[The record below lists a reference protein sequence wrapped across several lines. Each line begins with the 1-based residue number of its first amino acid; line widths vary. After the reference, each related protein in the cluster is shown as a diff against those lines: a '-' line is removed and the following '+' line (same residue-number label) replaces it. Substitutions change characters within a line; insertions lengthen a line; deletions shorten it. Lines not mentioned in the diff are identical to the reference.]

1 MGAHPGQSRP
11 GEWLRQQ
18 RVAFGLTQED
28 LAERSGVSVR
38 AIADLE
44 RGRTRK
50 PYPSSVRAL
59 VRALGLPDAAGTEMV
74 ARYRA
79 ADRGTVGAI
88 GTAAIAPVTALAE
101 SPAAESTA
109 TRNTAAGS
117 TTDASTTDAST
128 TDASRADASTTD
140 ASTTDASTAAPVA
153 VPRQLPTRV
162 PHFAGRA
169 GELAL
174 LDSVLD
180 EAASDRSSGATGVVI
195 SAIGGTAGVGKTALA
210 LHWAHRVAHRFPD
223 GQLYA
228 NLRGFDAANGSPA
241 DPGDVLR
248 GFLDALGVHPE
259 RRPADVEGLAALYRS
274 VLAGRRTL
282 VLLDNAADAAQ
293 VRPLLPASPECLV
306 IVTSRRE
313 LAALVA
319 REGARLLNLD
329 VLSETEANE
338 LLVTRLGQERA
349 AAEPWAVTE
358 LATLC
363 ARLPLALSVVV
374 ARAAAAP
381 NLPLSS
387 LAAELTEL
395 GGRLDALDAGDPAAN
410 VRTVLSLSYRHLP
423 ETSARLFRLL
433 GLHPGPDISAAAAA
447 SLAGLTAAQARSAL
461 RDLTRAS
468 LLMEVVP
475 GRYAFHDLLRAYA
488 AEQGTSAEGVANT
501 TRRMLDH
508 YLHTAHRAH
517 RVLYPGRELIGL
529 DALAPGVMV
538 ETFSGKAS
546 ALAWLEAEYQVLLK
560 VADLAERT
568 EFDAHAWRLP
578 VVLWTFHNVCG
589 HWHDGSRLHRL
600 ALAAARRRGD
610 LSGQAHALRGL
621 GSFAISL
628 RAFDEAYECLA
639 AAQLTFREL
648 GDDLGLAR
656 TDVFYSQALEFQGR
670 SAEALTV
677 IGDALRLSEA
687 APGDP
692 NMALVRAS
700 ALNSSAWNNV
710 QLGDLSEARA
720 FCLQAIDLCQAIG
733 YSPGE
738 AGTWD
743 TLGVVSQRLGAHAEA
758 VPCFLRAITLD
769 REMGNRY
776 DLAMVLAHL
785 GETYLLVGDVRGA
798 REAWDESLLILR
810 TLHHPAA
817 SEIRGRLTALT
828 ARPASAMADPVAGQV
843 TGSPAAADAGAA

>member
-1 MGAHPGQSRP
+1 MGVHPGQTRP

-18 RVAFGLTQED
+18 RVAAGLTQED

-59 VRALGLPDAAGTEMV
+59 VRALGLPEETGHELV

-79 ADRGTVGAI
+79 GNSAARGDAAAHDSAEGATDEAPGEEAAADGGPGGADDGTDGPRS
-88 GTAAIAPVTALAE
+88 AAVT
-101 SPAAESTA
+101 
-109 TRNTAAGS
+109 
-117 TTDASTTDAST
+117 
-128 TDASRADASTTD
+128 
-140 ASTTDASTAAPVA
+140 

-169 GELAL
+169 GELAE
-174 LDSVLD
+174 LDGVLD
-180 EAASDRSSGATGVVI
+180 QADSDRAVGATGVVI

-210 LHWAHRVAHRFPD
+210 LHWAHQVAHRYPD

-228 NLRGFDAANGSPA
+228 NLRGFDAGNGRPA
-241 DPGDVLR
+241 DPADVLR

-259 RRPADVEGLAALYRS
+259 RLPADLDKLAALYRS
-274 VLAGRRTL
+274 VLAGQKIL
-282 VLLDNAADAAQ
+282 VLLDNAADVAQ

-313 LAALVA
+313 LIALAAH
-319 REGARLLNLD
+319 EGARLVQLD
-329 VLSETEANE
+329 VLSEQEANE
-338 LLVTRLGQERA
+338 LLVNRLGKDRA

-381 NLPLSS
+381 KMPLSS
-387 LAAELTEL
+387 LAAELTQL
-395 GGRLDALDAGDPAAN
+395 GGRLDALDVGDPAAN

-423 ETSARLFRLL
+423 ESAAQMFRLL

-447 SLAGLTAAQARSAL
+447 SLAGVPVARARVAL
-461 RDLTRAS
+461 RDLVRAS
-468 LLMEVVP
+468 LLMEVAP
-475 GRYAFHDLLRAYA
+475 GRFAFHDLLRAYA
-488 AEQGTSAEGVANT
+488 AEQAEQETSPADVTRT

-508 YLHTAHRAH
+508 YLHTAHHAH
-517 RVLYPGRELIGL
+517 RTLYPGRELIDLEAGA
-529 DALAPGVMV
+529 DGVTP
-538 ETFSGKAS
+538 ETFGGKAS
-546 ALAWLEAEYQVLLK
+546 ALSWLECESQVLLK
-560 VADLAERT
+560 VTDVAAQHGL
-568 EFDAHAWRLP
+568 DAHAWRLP

-589 HWHDGSRLHRL
+589 HWHDGARLQRL

-610 LSGQAHALRGL
+610 LSGEANALRGL
-621 GSFAISL
+621 GAFSMAL
-628 RAFDEAYECLA
+628 GGFDEAQECLA
-639 AAQLTFREL
+639 AAQLAFKEL

-656 TDVFYSQALEFQGR
+656 TDVIFSQTFEFQGR
-670 SAEALTV
+670 FAEALAV
-677 IGDALRLSEA
+677 MGDALRLSES
-687 APGDP
+687 APADRH
-692 NMALVRAS
+692 MMLVRAS
-700 ALNSSAWNNV
+700 ALNGSAWNSV

-720 FCLQAIDLCQAIG
+720 FCVKAIELCQAIG

-743 TLGVVSQRLGAHAEA
+743 TLGVVLQRLESHAEA
-758 VPCFLRAITLD
+758 VPCFLNAVSLD

-776 DLAMVLAHL
+776 DLAMALAHL
-785 GETYLLVGDVRGA
+785 GETYVSIGDLRGA
-798 REAWDESLLILR
+798 REAWDESLGILR
-810 TLHHPAA
+810 ALHHPAA
-817 SEIRGRLTALT
+817 TMVRGHLVALAAGRL
-828 ARPASAMADPVAGQV
+828 SGAGV
-843 TGSPAAADAGAA
+843 ISDAGAA

>member
-59 VRALGLPDAAGTEMV
+59 VRALGLPDAAGAEMV
-74 ARYRA
+74 ARYRT
-79 ADRGTVGAI
+79 ADHGTVAAI

-109 TRNTAAGS
+109 ARS
-117 TTDASTTDAST
+117 TPA
-128 TDASRADASTTD
+128 
-140 ASTTDASTAAPVA
+140 ASTAGASTAGASTAGASTAGASTAGATAAVPVT

-180 EAASDRSSGATGVVI
+180 EAASDRSSGTTGVVI

-259 RRPADVEGLAALYRS
+259 RRPANVEGLAALYRS
-274 VLAGRRTL
+274 VLAGRRIL

-529 DALAPGVMV
+529 DALAPGVSV

-610 LSGQAHALRGL
+610 LPGQAHALRGL

-670 SAEALTV
+670 FAEALTV

-700 ALNSSAWNNV
+700 ALNGSAWNNV

-720 FCLQAIDLCQAIG
+720 FCLQAIELCQAIG

-743 TLGVVSQRLGAHAEA
+743 TLGVVSQRLGAHDEA

-785 GETYLLVGDVRGA
+785 GETYLSVGDVRGA

-817 SEIRGRLTALT
+817 SEIRGRLTALA
-828 ARPASAMADPVAGQV
+828 ARPASATADPVAGQV

>member
-1 MGAHPGQSRP
+1 MEGHPGQARP
-11 GEWLRQQ
+11 GAWLREQ
-18 RVAFGLTQED
+18 RAASGLTQED

-59 VRALGLPDAAGTEMV
+59 VAALGMPEAAGNDLV
-74 ARYRA
+74 ARYRTGDGP
-79 ADRGTVGAI
+79 AD
-88 GTAAIAPVTALAE
+88 
-101 SPAAESTA
+101 
-109 TRNTAAGS
+109 AAGS
-117 TTDASTTDAST
+117 
-128 TDASRADASTTD
+128 
-140 ASTTDASTAAPVA
+140 AAGAAAGGGA

-169 GELAL
+169 RELAQ
-174 LDSVLD
+174 LDGLLD
-180 EAASDRSSGATGVVI
+180 EAASDQVTGATGVVI

-228 NLRGFDAANGSPA
+228 NLRGFDAGSGRPA

-259 RRPADVEGLAALYRS
+259 RLPGDVEELAALYRS
-274 VLAGRRTL
+274 VLAGRRML
-282 VLLDNAADAAQ
+282 VLLDNAADIAQ
-293 VRPLLPASPECLV
+293 VRPLLPASPACLV

-313 LAALVA
+313 LAALAA
-319 REGARLLNLD
+319 REGARLLRLD

-338 LLVTRLGQERA
+338 LLVARLGRERA
-349 AAEPWAVTE
+349 TAEPWAVTE

-395 GGRLDALDAGDPAAN
+395 GGRLDALDVGDPAAN

-423 ETSARLFRLL
+423 DNSARMFRLL

-447 SLAGLTAAQARSAL
+447 SLAGVPVAQARAAL
-461 RDLTRAS
+461 RGLTRAS
-468 LLMEVVP
+468 LLIEVVP

-488 AEQGTSAEGVANT
+488 AEQATPAGDAAGSTA
-501 TRRMLDH
+501 RMLDY

-517 RVLYPGRELIGL
+517 QVLYPGRELISL
-529 DALAPGVMV
+529 DVLTPGVAP

-546 ALAWLEAEYQVLLK
+546 ALAWLESESQVLLK
-560 VADLAERT
+560 VTDLAAQAG
-568 EFDAHAWRLP
+568 FDAHAWRLP

-589 HWHDGSRLHRL
+589 HWHDGTRLHRL
-600 ALAAARRRGD
+600 ALAAAERRGD
-610 LSGQAHALRGL
+610 RSGQAHALRGL
-621 GSFAISL
+621 GAFAMSL
-628 RAFDEAYECLA
+628 GAFDEAQACLSA
-639 AAQLTFREL
+639 ARTVFTDL
-648 GDDLGLAR
+648 GDNLGLAR
-656 TDVFYSQALEFQGR
+656 TNVIFAQTFEFQGR
-670 SAEALTV
+670 FAEALAV
-677 IGDALRLSEA
+677 IGDALRLSET

-700 ALNSSAWNNV
+700 ALNGSAWNSV

-720 FCLQAIDLCQAIG
+720 FCQQAIKLCQAIG

-743 TLGVVSQRLGAHAEA
+743 TLGVVLQRLGTHDEA
-758 VPCFLRAITLD
+758 VPCFLRAVTLD

-776 DLAMVLAHL
+776 DLAMVLTHL
-785 GETYLLVGDVRGA
+785 GESYLSVGDTRGA

-810 TLHHPAA
+810 ALHHPAA
-817 SEIRGRLTALT
+817 GPLSARLAGLAAGRLTVSV
-828 ARPASAMADPVAGQV
+828 PE
-843 TGSPAAADAGAA
+843 PAANPERKSLLAVANLEN

>member
-1 MGAHPGQSRP
+1 MGAHPGQARP

-18 RVAFGLTQED
+18 RVAAGLTQED
-28 LAERSGVSVR
+28 LAERSRVSVR

-44 RGRTRK
+44 RGRTKK

-59 VRALGLPDAAGTEMV
+59 VRALGLPEEAGSELV
-74 ARYRA
+74 ARYRTGDGTRQA
-79 ADRGTVGAI
+79 GTGQAPGAGQAPGPGQAGGAD
-88 GTAAIAPVTALAE
+88 E
-101 SPAAESTA
+101 AAEGGVT
-109 TRNTAAGS
+109 
-117 TTDASTTDAST
+117 
-128 TDASRADASTTD
+128 
-140 ASTTDASTAAPVA
+140 

-169 GELAL
+169 EELAM
-174 LDSVLD
+174 LDGVLD
-180 EAASDRSSGATGVVI
+180 AAASDQVTGATGVVI

-210 LHWAHRVAHRFPD
+210 LHWAHRVADRFPD

-228 NLRGFDAANGSPA
+228 NLRGFDAGSGRPV

-259 RRPADVEGLAALYRS
+259 QRPADTEGLAALYRS
-274 VLAGRRTL
+274 VLAGRRML
-282 VLLDNAADAAQ
+282 VLLDNAADVAQ
-293 VRPLLPASPECLV
+293 VRPLLPASPDCLV

-313 LAALVA
+313 LAALA
-319 REGARLLNLD
+319 AAEGARLLQLD
-329 VLSETEANE
+329 VLSEQEANE
-338 LLVTRLGQERA
+338 LLVTRLGKDRA
-349 AAEPWAVTE
+349 AGEPWAVTE

-381 NLPLSS
+381 KLPLSS

-423 ETSARLFRLL
+423 ETAKRMFRLL

-447 SLAGLTAAQARSAL
+447 SLAGVPVAQARVAL

-468 LLMEVVP
+468 LLTEVVP
-475 GRYAFHDLLRAYA
+475 GRFAFHDLLRAYA
-488 AEQGTSAEGVANT
+488 AEQPTSADGIANT

-508 YLHTAHRAH
+508 YLHTAHQAH

-529 DALAPGVMV
+529 DACAAGVTP
-538 ETFSGKAS
+538 ETFGGKAS
-546 ALAWLEAEYQVLLK
+546 ALAWLEDEYQVLLK
-560 VADLAERT
+560 VTDLAART
-568 EFDAHAWRLP
+568 GFDTHAWRLP

-600 ALAAARRRGD
+600 ALAAARREGNR
-610 LSGQAHALRGL
+610 SGEAHTLRGL
-621 GSFAISL
+621 GSFAMSTGD
-628 RAFDEAYECLA
+628 AAEAYECLT
-639 AAQLTFREL
+639 AAQQAFRVL
-648 GDDLGLAR
+648 GDNLGLAR
-656 TDVFYSQALEFQGR
+656 TDVIFSQTLEFQGR
-670 SAEALTV
+670 HAEALAAM
-677 IGDALRLSEA
+677 GDALRLSET
-687 APGDP
+687 APADRH
-692 NMALVRAS
+692 MMLVRAS
-700 ALNSSAWNNV
+700 ALNGSAWNSV

-720 FCLQAIDLCQAIG
+720 FCVQAIELCQAIG

-743 TLGVVSQRLGAHAEA
+743 TLGVVLQRLGSHAEA
-758 VPCFLRAITLD
+758 VPCFLRAVSLD

-785 GETYLLVGDVRGA
+785 GETYVCTGDLRGA

-810 TLHHPAA
+810 TLHHPTAHKV
-817 SEIRGRLTALT
+817 RGRLAALAAGRLT
-828 ARPASAMADPVAGQV
+828 GIAVAGA
-843 TGSPAAADAGAA
+843 TADAGAA

>member
-1 MGAHPGQSRP
+1 MGAHPGQAHP

-18 RVAFGLTQED
+18 RVAAGLTQED

-59 VRALGLPDAAGTEMV
+59 VRALGLPDTAGAELV
-74 ARYRA
+74 ARYRTERCGQ
-79 ADRGTVGAI
+79 AD
-88 GTAAIAPVTALAE
+88 
-101 SPAAESTA
+101 
-109 TRNTAAGS
+109 AAG
-117 TTDASTTDAST
+117 TGLANTGLANTGLANTGLANT
-128 TDASRADASTTD
+128 GQPPAGEPAVT
-140 ASTTDASTAAPVA
+140 

-174 LDSVLD
+174 LDGVLD
-180 EAASDRSSGATGVVI
+180 EAAADRAAGATGVVI

-210 LHWAHRVAHRFPD
+210 LHWAHRVAQRFPD

-228 NLRGFDAANGSPA
+228 NLRGFDTGNEGPA
-241 DPGDVLR
+241 DPADVLR

-259 RRPADVEGLAALYRS
+259 RLPADAEGLAGLYRS
-274 VLAGRRTL
+274 VLAGRRML

-293 VRPLLPASPECLV
+293 VRPLLPASPDCLV

-313 LAALVA
+313 LAALAA
-319 REGARLLNLD
+319 REGARLLQLD
-329 VLSETEANE
+329 VLSEHEANE
-338 LLVTRLGQERA
+338 LLVTRLGKERA

-395 GGRLDALDAGDPAAN
+395 GGRLDALDVGDPAAN
-410 VRTVLSLSYRHLP
+410 VRTVLSLSYRYLP
-423 ETSARLFRLL
+423 EKAARMFRLL

-447 SLAGLTAAQARSAL
+447 SLAGMPVAAARVAL

-468 LLMEVVP
+468 LLMEVAT

-488 AEQGTSAEGVANT
+488 AEQGTPAGEVAGT
-501 TRRMLDH
+501 TQRMLDH
-508 YLHTAHRAH
+508 YLQAAHQAH

-529 DALAPGVMV
+529 DALAPGVTP
-538 ETFSGKAS
+538 ETFGGKAS
-546 ALAWLEAEYQVLLK
+546 ALSWLEAEYQVLLK
-560 VADLAERT
+560 VTDVAART
-568 EFDAHAWRLP
+568 GFDAHAWRLP

-589 HWHDGSRLHRL
+589 HWHDGTRLHHL
-600 ALAAARRRGD
+600 ALEAARRCGD
-610 LSGQAHALRGL
+610 LSGQAQVLRGL
-621 GSFAISL
+621 GSFAMSVGDVG
-628 RAFDEAYECLA
+628 AAYQCLT
-639 AAQLTFREL
+639 AAQAAFTKL
-648 GDDLGLAR
+648 GDTLGLAR
-656 TDVFYSQALEFQGR
+656 TDVIFSQTLEFQGR
-670 SAEALTV
+670 HAEALAV
-677 IGDALRLSEA
+677 MGEALRLSEC
-687 APGDP
+687 APSDRH
-692 NMALVRAS
+692 MMLVRAS
-700 ALNSSAWNNV
+700 ALNGSAWNSV

-720 FCLQAIDLCQAIG
+720 FCLKAIELCQAIG

-743 TLGVVSQRLGAHAEA
+743 TLGVVLQRLGAHDEA
-758 VPCFLRAITLD
+758 VPCFLRAVTLD

-785 GETYLLVGDVRGA
+785 GETYAATGDLRGA
-798 REAWDESLLILR
+798 REAWDESLAILR
-810 TLHHPAA
+810 VLHHPAA
-817 SEIRGRLTALT
+817 
-828 ARPASAMADPVAGQV
+828 GQV
-843 TGSPAAADAGAA
+843 RGQLAALATGQLAGSAAAADAGAA

>member
-1 MGAHPGQSRP
+1 MGAHPGQARL

-18 RVAFGLTQED
+18 RVASGLTQED

-44 RGRTRK
+44 RGRTRR

-59 VRALGLPDAAGTEMV
+59 ARALGLPDTAGADLI

-79 ADRGTVGAI
+79 GSGAADRADHERARETESGA
-88 GTAAIAPVTALAE
+88 GVT
-101 SPAAESTA
+101 
-109 TRNTAAGS
+109 
-117 TTDASTTDAST
+117 
-128 TDASRADASTTD
+128 
-140 ASTTDASTAAPVA
+140 

-174 LDSVLD
+174 LDGVLD
-180 EAASDRSSGATGVVI
+180 EAASDRAGGATGVVI

-228 NLRGFDAANGSPA
+228 NLRGFDAGDGSPA
-241 DPGDVLR
+241 DPCDVLR

-259 RRPADVEGLAALYRS
+259 RLPADVEGLAARYRS
-274 VLAGRRTL
+274 VVAGRRML
-282 VLLDNAADAAQ
+282 VLLDNAADAVQ
-293 VRPLLPASPECLV
+293 VRPLLPASPESLV

-313 LAALVA
+313 LAALA
-319 REGARLLNLD
+319 AHEGARLLQLD
-329 VLSETEANE
+329 VLSEQEANE
-338 LLVTRLGQERA
+338 LLVARLGKERA
-349 AAEPWAVTE
+349 AEEPWAVTE
-358 LATLC
+358 LAALC

-381 NLPLSS
+381 RAPLSS

-395 GGRLDALDAGDPAAN
+395 GGRLDALDAGDPAAS
-410 VRTVLSLSYRHLP
+410 VRTVLSLSYRHLREP
-423 ETSARLFRLL
+423 SARLFRLL

-447 SLAGLTAAQARSAL
+447 SLAGVPLAQARAAL

-468 LLMEVVP
+468 LLMEVAP

-488 AEQGTSAEGVANT
+488 AEQPTPPAGVANT

-529 DALAPGVMV
+529 EAPAPGAVP
-538 ETFSGKAS
+538 ETFGGKAA

-560 VADLAERT
+560 VTDVAARSG
-568 EFDAHAWRLP
+568 FDEHAWRLP

-589 HWHDGSRLHRL
+589 HWHDGARLHRI
-600 ALAAARRRGD
+600 ALEAARRNGD
-610 LSGQAHALRGL
+610 LAGEAFALRGL
-621 GSFAISL
+621 GSFAMS
-628 RAFDEAYECLA
+628 FGDVTEAYQCLT
-639 AAQLTFREL
+639 AAQAAFTVLH
-648 GDDLGLAR
+648 DNLGLAR
-656 TDVFYSQALEFQGR
+656 TDVIFSQALECQGR
-670 SAEALTV
+670 HAEALAV
-677 IGDALRLSEA
+677 ISEALRLCES
-687 APGDP
+687 APADL
-692 NMALVRAS
+692 NMRLVRAS
-700 ALNSSAWNNV
+700 ALNGSAWNSV

-720 FCLQAIDLCQAIG
+720 CCVQALELCQAIG

-743 TLGVVSQRLGAHAEA
+743 TLGVVLQRLGSPDEA
-758 VPCFLRAITLD
+758 VSCFLRAVTLD

-785 GETYLLVGDVRGA
+785 GETYASTGDLRGA
-798 REAWDESLLILR
+798 REAWDESLLILKA
-810 TLHHPAA
+810 LHHPSA
-817 SEIRGRLTALT
+817 SLVRSQLAELAKGR
-828 ARPASAMADPVAGQV
+828 
-843 TGSPAAADAGAA
+843 AADAGAA